1 MENIEENSNV
11 SDSQNSTEGSPYLEY
26 ELQILIS
33 LRRIIRAVDQYSR
46 KLRTENNITGPQ
58 LICLLHI
65 VNEQPHTI
73 SEISQSVCLSA
84 STVVGIIDRLEEKG
98 LVCRER
104 SNLDRRQVKVTATE
118 QGKAVAEL
126 APSPLQDRF
135 AKNLKKQTE
144 LEQATIALSLEKV
157 VDMMEAKDIKAAPIL
172 ESVNIIPSTEET
184 KS

>member
-46 KLRTENNITGPQ
+46 KLRTEHNITGPQ

-135 AKNLKKQTE
+135 AKNLKNQTE

-157 VDMMEAKDIKAAPIL
+157 VDMMEAKDIEAAPIL